1 MQPRANAFTDKAHL
15 LTHNYGSTDDY
26 KVRSSGWDEFRVNPT
41 SLVEWVFGQL
51 TLGGQSAILD
61 AGCGLGRFAL
71 AFAERSPAG
80 SRVTALDL
88 SASMVDSVREEARKR
103 QLALEACVA
112 GVEEI
117 PHPAET
123 FDVVLCNY
131 VLYHVE
137 SISKAMDELARVLK
151 PGGRF
156 VTVVPAFRWLHEL
169 IDWQDR
175 ALLRLGHD
183 IHGPLFKPTGTDR
196 FCEENAPRYLMERF
210 RVVSQERYDGT
221 MRFPS
226 VEVLLHHYRHT
237 MRFKNAVAAGVD
249 AEALATT
256 VGELMS
262 ETLAREG
269 HLQVTSQNTCFICV
283 RKE

>member
-1 MQPRANAFTDKAHL
+1 MQPHTLAYTDKAHL

-26 KVRSSGWDEFRVNPT
+26 KVRSSGWDEYRVNPT
-41 SLVEWVFGQL
+41 SVVEWV
-51 TLGGQSAILD
+51 LGKIPLEGRSAILD

-71 AFAERSPAG
+71 AAAERSPAG
-80 SRVTALDL
+80 SVVTALDL
-88 SASMVDSVREEARKR
+88 SAAMVDAVRTEARGR
-103 QLALEACVA
+103 QLAIEVSVA
-112 GVEEI
+112 GIEEL

-137 SISKAMDELARVLK
+137 SIPKAIGELARVLK
-151 PGGRF
+151 PGGRL
-156 VTVVPAFRWLHEL
+156 VSVVPAFRWLHEL

-183 IHGPLFKPTGTDR
+183 IDGPLFKPTGTDR
-196 FCEENAPRYLMERF
+196 FCEENAPRYLRERF
-210 RVVSQERYDGT
+210 RVMSRERYDGT

-249 AEALATT
+249 AEVLAAA

-283 RKE
+283 REE